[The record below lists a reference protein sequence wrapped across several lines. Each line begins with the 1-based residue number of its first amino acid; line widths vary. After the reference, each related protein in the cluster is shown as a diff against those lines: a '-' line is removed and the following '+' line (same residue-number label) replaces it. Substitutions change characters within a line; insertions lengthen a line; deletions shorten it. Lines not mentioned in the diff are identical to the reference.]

1 MAEQFGRGGLR
12 GGGLMRRPVPRVLSR
27 RSADLGKRTE
37 YLAFVLARDVYAV
50 QIAFIAEI
58 LKPPPVTHVPRAPR
72 EVIGVMSVRG
82 RLVTIVDLRRR
93 FGLAEQAEDRK
104 TRILLVETGEEQIGL
119 LVDEVL
125 QVYRLAESEI
135 EPAAVLGGDQPA
147 HIAGIGR
154 PEGALLILVD
164 LKPILNR

>member
-1 MAEQFGRGGLR
+1 
-12 GGGLMRRPVPRVLSR
+12 MRRAVRVASK

-37 YLAFVLARDVYAV
+37 YLAFVLAGDTYAV

-72 EVIGVMSVRG
+72 EIIGVMSVRG
-82 RLVTIVDLRRR
+82 RLVTVIDLRRR
-93 FGLAEQAEDRK
+93 FKLVEQPEDRK
-104 TRILLVETGEEQIGL
+104 TRILLVDTGDEQIGL

-135 EPAAVLGGDQPA
+135 EPAQVLGGDQPA
-147 HIAGIGR
+147 HISGIGR